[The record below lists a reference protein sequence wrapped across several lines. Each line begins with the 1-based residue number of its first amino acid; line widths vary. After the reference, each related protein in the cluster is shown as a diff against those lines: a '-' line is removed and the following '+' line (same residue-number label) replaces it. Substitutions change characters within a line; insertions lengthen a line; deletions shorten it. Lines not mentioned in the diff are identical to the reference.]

1 LPGNPGAC
9 PANTPLLA
17 HFRTGNSLTPDG
29 MGQVFRRLFSWAAL
43 LSTPQNLLDSRRYFN
58 ASTHW
63 LRHTHS
69 HHALESGTDCRE
81 VQVRLGHANLSTT
94 LLYVKARRHGS
105 FANGKSSGLSTR

>member
-1 LPGNPGAC
+1 
-9 PANTPLLA
+9 
-17 HFRTGNSLTPDG
+17 
-29 MGQVFRRLFSWAAL
+29 MGQVFQRLFSWAAL
-43 LSTPQNLLDSRRYFN
+43 LSTPENLLDSRRYFS

-81 VQVRLGHANLSTT
+81 VQLRLGHANLSTT

-105 FANGKSSGLSTR
+105 FENGKSSGLSTH